1 MRKLLSAALVGAMIV
16 AAGAAE
22 AQLKNTGTTRMRLV
36 RAHCTTGPC
45 DPFFTF
51 NGGSALFRRAKQPK
65 LVVNRKFGKMRIN
78 ALTRLGAPPIPVEL
92 DARLLGTT
100 YYGQDQNAICPL
112 ANTVVSGEFAT
123 SSLTCIVGAAG
134 DAICSGPLAFTA
146 FTLEQC
152 SDVSQVIQDITVEV
166 YEDGFVGTPE
176 RLIATAGINIL
187 GKSPDCASGGAGCP

>member
-1 MRKLLSAALVGAMIV
+1 MIKLLSAALVV
-16 AAGAAE
+16 ALVFIAGDAS

-65 LVVNRKFGKMRIN
+65 LVLNRKFGKMRIN
-78 ALTRLGAPPIPVEL
+78 ALTRLGGPPIPVEL

-100 YYGQDQNAICPL
+100 FYGQDLNAACPL
-112 ANTVVSGEFAT
+112 ANTIVSGEFAT
-123 SSLTCIVGAAG
+123 SSMTCIVGAAG
-134 DAICSGPLAFTA
+134 DAVCSGPLAFSA
-146 FTLEQC
+146 FTLPEC
-152 SDVSQVIQDITVEV
+152 SDVSQVIQDIVVEV

-176 RLIATAGINIL
+176 KLIATAGINIL
-187 GKSPDCASGGAGCP
+187 GKSPDCASGGPGCP